1 MASVLGVLDA
11 TVAGKNKVEVR
22 GGRIKPAKTPGATW
36 VEIGT
41 DPIIVGRN
49 AACALVL
56 DDGKV
61 SAVHAELVATEQG
74 VRVRDKGSRNG
85 TFVGG
90 VRVGEIYLSTPSKL
104 RIGETEIVFEP
115 VGAQRIAV
123 PSVPAFGPMV
133 ALSPSMRGIFEKLGK
148 VS

>member
-1 MASVLGVLDA
+1 MTSVLDVLDA

-22 GGRIKPAKTPGATW
+22 GGRIKLAKGSGAAW
-36 VEIGT
+36 VDIGT

-49 AACALVL
+49 AACKLVL

-74 VRVRDKGSRNG
+74 VRVRDLGSRNG

-90 VRVGEIYLSTPSKL
+90 VRVGEIFLASASKL
-104 RIGETEIVFEP
+104 RIGETEVVFEP
-115 VGAQRIAV
+115 VRPERITVSTV
-123 PSVPAFGPMV
+123 PSF
-133 ALSPSMRGIFEKLGK
+133 
-148 VS
+148 

>member
-1 MASVLGVLDA
+1 MTSMPPAMVRPTARNAEQEGPRVLEA

-22 GGRIKPAKTPGATW
+22 GGRIKPAKGGGAW
-36 VEIGT
+36 VEIGA

-49 AACALVL
+49 AACKMVL

-74 VRVRDKGSRNG
+74 VRVRDLGSRNG

-90 VRVGEIYLSTPSKL
+90 VRVGEIYLAPASKL
-104 RIGETEIVFEP
+104 RIGETDIVFEP
-115 VGAQRIAV
+115 VLPQRIAV
-123 PSVPAFGPMV
+123 STVPSFGPM
-133 ALSPSMRGIFEKLGK
+133 
-148 VS
+148 

>member
-1 MASVLGVLDA
+1 MTSVFDVLDA

-22 GGRIKPAKTPGATW
+22 GGRIKPAKGSGGAW

-49 AACALVL
+49 AACTLVL

-90 VRVGEIYLSTPSKL
+90 VRVGEVYML
-104 RIGETEIVFEP
+104 
-115 VGAQRIAV
+115 
-123 PSVPAFGPMV
+123 
-133 ALSPSMRGIFEKLGK
+133 
-148 VS
+148 